1 MLSSPDWCKSC
12 QKLFINSRE
21 VSMRKSDNWSLN
33 LKLQKDAWKLPRS
46 GHVCM
51 LHSPSSLDLGNS
63 TGGSIGLR
71 SLACWK
77 IPINTTLDLCKSDQ
91 KVQSQTQRELAELK
105 MIIPRTGWAVS
116 LQTTKPYNTPTMCV
130 DFVRRWGIGFKNVK
144 NHIWGVKNPS
154 ACSSTTTQDSTCRSA
169 FSYSDKLERECYRL
183 SKRPNCFRGTCSG
196 LGTWWPR
203 CTSGASSGTRQVV
216 LTPCLSLTAHVIA
229 PRSGAANHMARGS

>member
-1 MLSSPDWCKSC
+1 
-12 QKLFINSRE
+12 
-21 VSMRKSDNWSLN
+21 MRKSDNWSLN

-51 LHSPSSLDLGNS
+51 LRSPSSLDLGNS

-169 FSYSDKLERECYRL
+169 FSYSDKLEREGVENTSTTLRVSFQTKCKSLRN
-183 SKRPNCFRGTCSG
+183 STTCRSMK
-196 LGTWWPR
+196 
-203 CTSGASSGTRQVV
+203 SSTNQ
-216 LTPCLSLTAHVIA
+216 P
-229 PRSGAANHMARGS
+229 